1 MCREKATTSW
11 RDNDMMTRMLDAS
24 SMLELIALGM
34 IDSVHRMHVEGNTD
48 AWPNVNKLDELW

>member
-1 MCREKATTSW
+1 
-11 RDNDMMTRMLDAS
+11 MMTRMLDAS

>member
-1 MCREKATTSW
+1 MPLLTSSQCAVGINW
-11 RDNDMMTRMLDAS
+11 FKDS
-24 SMLELIALGM
+24 LGM